1 MPVNL
6 SANKVQWG
14 MIETLF
20 LSLILNPAWLINQT
34 KCSGCETERSSVK
47 VTVIRC
53 PSYRAGSRWA
63 AVHVYL
69 LHTAASC
76 VCECVTASVY
86 VIEDVC
92 VSVPAF
98 LSILMTGRMMNGTES
113 VVFILGR
120 VTQSGSHPGLQSQLL
135 GQHWDTHHLTH
146 APNRRLHASCM
157 HTDMKRRR
165 SQYTV
170 DLYTK
175 LPHTVS

>member
-76 VCECVTASVY
+76 VCKWVCVCVCITVCVY
-86 VIEDVC
+86 VIKDVC
-92 VSVPAF
+92 VCFRAGFAEHINDRWDDEWDRKCCFHFGTHNSIRLPSRPSVTAVRPT
-98 LSILMTGRMMNGTES
+98 LRHSS
-113 VVFILGR
+113 
-120 VTQSGSHPGLQSQLL
+120 
-135 GQHWDTHHLTH
+135 
-146 APNRRLHASCM
+146 
-157 HTDMKRRR
+157 
-165 SQYTV
+165 
-170 DLYTK
+170 
-175 LPHTVS
+175 PHTRP